1 LTPDQIRTV
10 MLLAG
15 LAPSEAEV
23 EPLARGIARVRVL
36 AASLRAL
43 DLDDVPPWPPPS

>member
-1 LTPDQIRTV
+1 

-43 DLDDVPPWPPPS
+43 DLDDVSPWTPPS